1 MINIAINGFGRIGR
15 NIVRAIYEYGM
26 HDQFRVVAINDLAPL
41 DTSVHLLK
49 YDSTHGR
56 FNADVRLEG
65 DILRINHDVVAS
77 FNERDPENL
86 PWAKLKVDV
95 VMECTGFFRT
105 VEGANKHILA
115 GARQVLISAPAKGDI
130 KTIVYG
136 VNEQSIESTDLIV
149 SNASCS
155 TNCLAHIAYA
165 IEDSIG
171 IKYGLVNTVHAY
183 TNTQRLLD
191 SAHKDKRRGR
201 AAATSLIPTST
212 GSAKAI
218 GKVIPSLEGKLDAVA
233 VRVPTI
239 NVSLLDLSFV
249 PKQSIGIDALN
260 SLFATYKQGRES
272 VFDVSFE
279 PLVSID
285 YNHDPRSCVV
295 DGLQTRSVGKMIKV
309 QAWYDNEWG
318 FSNRMLDTARS
329 MYLKQAKAS
338 SAE

>member
-15 NIVRAIYEYGM
+15 NIVRAIYEYDLG
-26 HDQFRVVAINDLAPL
+26 DQFRVVAINDLAPL

-56 FNADVRLEG
+56 FNADVRIKDDALH
-65 DILRINHDVVAS
+65 INDDVVAA
-77 FNERDPENL
+77 FNEREPENL

-105 VEGANKHILA
+105 VEGANKHVAA
-115 GARQVLISAPAKGDI
+115 GAKQVLISAPGKGDI

-136 VNEQSIESTDLIV
+136 VNELSINASDSII

-165 IEDSIG
+165 IEQSVG
-171 IKYGLVNTVHAY
+171 IEYGLVNTVHAY

-191 SAHKDKRRGR
+191 TAHKDKRRGR

-218 GKVIPSLEGKLDAVA
+218 GKVIPSLDGKLDAVA

-239 NVSLLDLSFV
+239 NVSLLDLCFV
-249 PKQSIGIDALN
+249 PTQNIEVDELN
-260 SLFATYKQGRES
+260 SLFEKYKMGRES
-272 VFDVSFE
+272 VFDLSFD

-295 DGLQTRSVGKMIKV
+295 DGLQTRKVGQMIKV
-309 QAWYDNEWG
+309 LAWYDNEWG
-318 FSNRMLDTARS
+318 FSNRMLDTAQT
-329 MYLKQAKAS
+329 MYTAKAKV
-338 SAE
+338 